1 MITVF
6 YAGVLRTL
14 RYQARRLGR
23 WARKHPRRSI
33 MLGLLLAWLVISIA
47 GATSAYA
54 AGDGDITLPWLPPS
68 TITDSHGVSLTH
80 YAILPLDRGDT
91 WTLGKT
97 FIANVIDPLWA
108 INIAALSWLLWMFQF
123 LLSFEWVGWIAA
135 PVGNLADLVQG
146 FVSQIGWI
154 PFALAVAGG
163 IGGVVMV
170 TGRYAKGAVE
180 IAVSVMCSVLAVGLL
195 ANPVTALTG
204 DHGALHWAESWG
216 GNLASSVV
224 QSSDTPVQP
233 TGDPNTSDATGVI
246 STAITGQLMDIF
258 VRRPAQVIAFG
269 HELTGD
275 CDKTFTTQM
284 EAASPIDSSSNS
296 VRNAVGGCDS
306 DAGTY
311 VTHPNFGQ
319 VFTTGA
325 IMGGSDVL
333 LLLGLGFALV
343 LLMAVFYSLF
353 QALKLMGAVY
363 AAVAPGVAR
372 EALWN
377 SLIGMYVGAF
387 SVGMSVVILA
397 AYLKILTDVLS
408 SASSAG
414 VGIFAQTLII
424 DMVVIALLVTLFVAR
439 HRAKKA
445 GETLAARLARLGFG
459 SKAGPKSTPLASS
472 AMRMAENYVGGRLMH
487 PRKRPAL
494 SRRPAAKE
502 TTPAPRADTSPV
514 NGGEFKATPSDRPGN
529 STAGKV
535 LGGAKVAGQ
544 LALSAATGGT
554 SAVAMQAT
562 KVAGK
567 TVLQR
572 HLQVPDQARSV
583 FQHKTASAPRSEAF
597 GRKIVVGN
605 DGVGRIAPNEA
616 PRRGGAYQVTGVRPR
631 RSVAGT
637 QVRAALERASSAK
650 ATS

>member
-6 YAGVLRTL
+6 YAGVLRTT
-14 RYQARRLGR
+14 RYQARRFAR
-23 WARKHPRRSI
+23 WARKHPRRSV
-33 MLGLLLAWLVISIA
+33 MLGLLLTWLILSVA

-108 INIAALSWLLWMFQF
+108 INIAALGWLLWMFQF
-123 LLSFEWVGWIAA
+123 LLSFQWVGWIST
-135 PVGNLADLVQG
+135 PLGNIADLVQG

-154 PFALAVAGG
+154 PFALMVAGG
-163 IGGVVMV
+163 IGGLVMLS
-170 TGRYAKGAVE
+170 GRYAKGAVE
-180 IAVSVMCSVLAVGLL
+180 IAISVMCSVLAVGML

-233 TGDPNTSDATGVI
+233 TGDPDTSDATDVI

-284 EAASPIDSSSNS
+284 EAASPIDSGSNS

-306 DAGTY
+306 AAGTY

-325 IMGGSDVL
+325 IMGGSGVL

-363 AAVAPGVAR
+363 LAVAPGVAR
-372 EALWN
+372 EALWK

-424 DMVVIALLVTLFVAR
+424 DMVVITLLVTLFVAR

-459 SKAGPKSTPLASS
+459 SKSEPKSHPLASS
-472 AMRMAENYVGGRLMH
+472 VMRTAESFVGRRLAQ
-487 PRKRPAL
+487 PRKRPAI
-494 SRRPAAKE
+494 SSPTVRAPIPA
-502 TTPAPRADTSPV
+502 TSPV
-514 NGGEFKATPSDRPGN
+514 NGGEYTATPAGKPAGTGGA
-529 STAGKV
+529 TAGKV

-544 LALSAATGGT
+544 LAVAAATGGT

-572 HLQVPDQARSV
+572 HLRVPEQARTV
-583 FQHKTASAPRSEAF
+583 FQQKTASAPRSEAF
-597 GRKIVVGN
+597 GRKIVVDS

-616 PRRGGAYQVTGVRPR
+616 PRRDGAYQVTTMRPR
-631 RSVAGT
+631 RSVTGT
-637 QVRAALERASSAK
+637 QVRAALERASGAK
-650 ATS
+650 EAW